1 MNMNSNSKITFSEEQ
16 HKYLEKLFPSI
27 TIDENTSLNKIM
39 INTGERR
46 VLDLVKSNIGFTMR
60 RNIRDQ

>member
-16 HKYLEKLFPSI
+16 YKYLEKLFPSI

-46 VLDLVKSNIGFTMR
+46 VLELVKSNIGFTAR
-60 RNIRDQ
+60 RNIRD